1 MRKQEAESSFE
12 VRGKSE
18 EYGARREEVRGKSEE
33 FRGKR
38 EEVRG
43 KSEEGRAKREE
54 ERGERSP
61 RSPLLA
67 PRFILLALTSSLLAF
82 PLLALPLFAQPG
94 YTNHAGNV
102 IAGFPV
108 ALTATHVSLSEEVR
122 GKSLEGGGKSE
133 EGRGK
138 SEEGS
143 SLQPPRS
150 SLQPP
155 RSSLPAPRSS
165 LYPLS
170 IFPESEQ
177 RRIAADFGEPRLPQP
192 VKRAI
197 AGAEKAMARSR
208 KRAEKGLC
216 TKEESEAFC
225 AKSETA
231 LKAYLDK
238 QVESGAITPA
248 ERKAIG
254 K

>member
-1 MRKQEAESSFE
+1 M
-12 VRGKSE
+12 
-18 EYGARREEVRGKSEE
+18 
-33 FRGKR
+33 
-38 EEVRG
+38 
-43 KSEEGRAKREE
+43 
-54 ERGERSP
+54 
-61 RSPLLA
+61 
-67 PRFILLALTSSLLAF
+67 ILLALMLAVSN
-82 PLLALPLFAQPG
+82 G

-102 IAGFPV
+102 IAGWPV
-108 ALTATHVSLSEEVR
+108 KLTATHVSLSEEVR
-122 GKSLEGGGKSE
+122 GKSE
-133 EGRGK
+133 EV
-138 SEEGS
+138 SPDS
-143 SLQPPRS
+143 SLPA
-150 SLQPP
+150 P

-177 RRIAADFGEPRLPQP
+177 RRIAADFGEPRLPVE

-231 LKAYLDK
+231 LKTYLDK
-238 QVESGAITPA
+238 QVESGVITPA
-248 ERKAIG
+248 ERKSVGRQRQTEGLGVVNAR